1 MKDNVDE
8 QMRIW
13 YEEALKEH
21 VTLIDDTLNEYQ
33 SAITKANKAFNHVAN
48 GITTYD
54 NRLKKELDKRIKTYN
69 SSIRELFL
77 LNSRERKL
85 YYAGIV
91 GGIATPVMLFLIMLA
106 YAVSWVLSRFA

>member
-1 MKDNVDE
+1 M
-8 QMRIW
+8 W

-21 VTLIDDTLNEYQ
+21 VMLVDDTLNEYQ
-33 SAITKANKAFNHVAN
+33 SAITKANKALNHIAN

-54 NRLKKELDKRIKTYN
+54 DKLKKELDKRIKTYN

-85 YYAGIV
+85 YYAGII
-91 GGIATPVMLFLIMLA
+91 GGIATPVMLFLFMLI
-106 YAVSWVLSRFA
+106 YAISWVISRFA